1 MNVVFKSV
9 VEKLPCSIFLLN
21 CLWLFSSSVFAVTS
35 LDESFTY
42 SSYFGG
48 NIITMETA
56 QPTAEAVIASNSGEI
71 VFVGSKAEADRQF
84 PNADQIDLQGKTLMP
99 GFIEQHLHPV
109 LAALT
114 LSIPVIAP
122 EEWKLP
128 DRVWPAVLGSEN
140 YLRALSDI
148 EAAMRTDSQNERDEI
163 LWTWGYNNYFHGEI
177 NRAILDQISSTRPI
191 AIWHRSAHEF
201 YLNSAMIKR
210 LQISQPDID
219 KAGAAVA
226 QQIDLKAG
234 HFYESGSMVYLLPK
248 LFTSLATAERMIF
261 GLNQMVE
268 LLHMRGVTAYNEP
281 GAYIPP
287 GAEGLY
293 KTILGAET
301 TPMYSFFIPE
311 SKLPFYRSG
320 QAGVADEVEKMT
332 ELFPKEGKV
341 RFFDK
346 QVKILLDGAIIS
358 QLMQMKEG
366 YTDGHHGEWI
376 QTPEEVDAITKIFWE
391 KGYQIHVHVNGDLG
405 VEEIIKILKKRQRE
419 FPREDHRFTL
429 VHFANSTDEQVREL
443 KQLGAIISVNP
454 YYVTGFSEKFGE
466 FGLGEKRAHA
476 MVRLATIEAEKISV
490 SLHSDLPMAPADPLY
505 LAWSAASRR
514 TNSGHVLRPDLAL
527 SRDAALRAITIN
539 AAYSWQMEDSLGS
552 IKTGKIAN
560 FTILEENPY
569 KVALDE
575 LKNIPVYATVFE
587 GKLFPVE
594 H

>member
-1 MNVVFKSV
+1 MKYDVKRFF
-9 VEKLPCSIFLLN
+9 EKGAVASLLLSSF
-21 CLWLFSSSVFAVTS
+21 CLFSLSGFAEQAI
-35 LDESFTY
+35 DEGPQY
-42 SSYFGG
+42 STYFGG
-48 NIITMETA
+48 EIVTMEKS
-56 QPTAEAVIASNSGEI
+56 QPNAEAVVASKDGKI
-71 VFVGSKAEADRQF
+71 VFVGDKDAADKQF
-84 PNADQIDLQGKTLMP
+84 PNSSQFDLDGKTLMP
-99 GFIEQHLHPV
+99 GFIEQHLHPI

-128 DRVWPAVLGSEN
+128 GKIWPAVLGNEN
-140 YLRALSDI
+140 YLQALADV
-148 EAAMRTDSQNERDEI
+148 EATMKSDSQTEKDEI
-163 LWTWGYNNYFHGEI
+163 LWTWGYNSYFHGDI
-177 NRAILDQISSTRPI
+177 SRAILDRISATRPI
-191 AIWHRSAHEF
+191 AVWHRSAHEF
-201 YLNSAMIKR
+201 YLNSAMIER
-210 LQISQPDID
+210 LQITQQDID

-226 QQIDLKAG
+226 QQIDLNGG

-268 LLHMRGVTAYNEP
+268 LLHMRGITAYNEP
-281 GAYIPP
+281 GAYVPP
-287 GAEGLY
+287 NAVALY
-293 KTILGAET
+293 TGILGADT

-311 SKLPFYRSG
+311 SKLPYYRSG
-320 QAGVADEVEKMT
+320 KEGVAVEVEKLT
-332 ELFPKEGKV
+332 DIFPKTGKV

-346 QVKILLDGAIIS
+346 QVKILMDGAIIS
-358 QLMQMKEG
+358 QLMQMKDG

-376 QTPEEVDAITKIFWE
+376 QSPEEVDEITKIFWE

-405 VEEIIKILKKRQRE
+405 VEEIIKILRKRQKE

-443 KQLGAIISVNP
+443 KKLGAIISVNP

-466 FGLGEKRAHA
+466 IGLGKERAHA
-476 MVRLATIEAEKISV
+476 MVRLATIEAEEISV

-505 LAWSAASRR
+505 LAWSAATRR
-514 TNSGHVLRPDLAL
+514 SNSGTVLRADLAL
-527 SRDAALRAITIN
+527 SRDAALRAITIE
-539 AAYSWQMEDSLGS
+539 AAYSWQMEESLGS

-569 KVALDE
+569 KVDIDE
-575 LKNIPVYATVFE
+575 LKDIPVYGTVFE
-587 GKLFPVE
+587 GTLFPVE